1 MRRLLLSLDLVLILL
16 ISDSAGHHGAA
27 GFMQLVVGSYNL
39 SFAELAEGLV
49 FLDEAFVMGHIFHS
63 MLIKII

>member
-1 MRRLLLSLDLVLILL
+1 
-16 ISDSAGHHGAA
+16 
-27 GFMQLVVGSYNL
+27 MQLVVGSYNL